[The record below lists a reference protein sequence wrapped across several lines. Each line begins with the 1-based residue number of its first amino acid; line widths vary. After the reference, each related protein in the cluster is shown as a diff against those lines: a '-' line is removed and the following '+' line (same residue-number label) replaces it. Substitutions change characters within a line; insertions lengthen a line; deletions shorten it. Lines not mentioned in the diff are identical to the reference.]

1 MVKRLRSRRL
11 HRYLL
16 VSPDELDE
24 EMWQADVELMSI
36 VEEAAQLEA
45 SLRDIRERERR
56 RHAPQWGRETEERL
70 RSRLWVMLN
79 LLEMEGRY
87 GPAMEF
93 VRRHQRRGLSS

>member
-1 MVKRLRSRRL
+1 MVKRLKSRRL
-11 HRYLL
+11 SGYLL
-16 VSPDELDE
+16 LHPDELDR

-45 SLRDIRERERR
+45 SLRDIRDRERR
-56 RHAPQWGRETEERL
+56 SHAPQWGRETEERL
-70 RSRLWVMLN
+70 RARLWVILN

-93 VRRHQRRGLSS
+93 VRRYQRRGLSS